1 MERLGP
7 AAGGPEC
14 GLDRSSISLFF
25 GNRAQWRHC
34 PLEGGSKTLETAP
47 LWTNLLIILISAILL
62 ALAAKVVV
70 DSAAALGKRLGISGF
85 VVGLTVVAA
94 GTSAPEFGVT
104 LVAALE
110 GRNEISVGN
119 IVGSNI
125 FNLGFALG
133 GAAVLGSLRTNR
145 KLVWRDALALVG
157 SSLLLFALVG
167 FDLTLDHGDGWVLS
181 AFLAGYLWLIWHQRR
196 DESHPPPPR
205 EIPESRPAIPY
216 RLVGRLLLGLAA
228 VAMASH
234 ILVQAASLVARDLE
248 MSEWVIAVTIVAAG
262 TSLPEVATTLAGVIR
277 KHHSVGIGNIIGS
290 DLFNLLGV
298 LGLAGILETMEVI
311 PSARGSLLALAG
323 MTVLTLLL
331 MRSGWRLSRAEGL
344 LLVAIGVLRWS
355 LDVSHG
361 FPG

>member
-1 MERLGP
+1 
-7 AAGGPEC
+7 
-14 GLDRSSISLFF
+14 
-25 GNRAQWRHC
+25 
-34 PLEGGSKTLETAP
+34 
-47 LWTNLLIILISAILL
+47 L

-70 DSAAALGKRLGISGF
+70 EAAAALAKHLGLSEL

-110 GRNEISVGN
+110 GQNEISVGN

-133 GAAVLGSLRTNR
+133 GAAMLGGLQTSR
-145 KLVWRDALALVG
+145 KLVWRDTLALVG
-157 SSLLLFALVG
+157 ASFLLFALVG
-167 FDLTLDHGDGWVLS
+167 FDLTLDHLDGWIFFIL
-181 AFLAGYLWLIWHQRR
+181 LAGYLWLIWVQRR
-196 DESHPPPPR
+196 DESHPPPPH
-205 EIPESRPAIPY
+205 EVPERRPAIPV
-216 RLVGRLLLGLAA
+216 RLLGRLLLGLAT

-234 ILVQAASLVARDLE
+234 ILIQAATIVARDLG

-262 TSLPEVATTLAGVIR
+262 TSLPEVATTLTGVIR
-277 KHHSVGIGNIIGS
+277 KHHAVGVGNIIGS

-298 LGLAGILETMEVI
+298 LGLAGILETMEI
-311 PSARGSLLALAG
+311 SPSARGSLLALAG

-344 LLVAIGVLRWS
+344 VLVAIGFLRWF
-355 LDVSHG
+355 LDVSPS